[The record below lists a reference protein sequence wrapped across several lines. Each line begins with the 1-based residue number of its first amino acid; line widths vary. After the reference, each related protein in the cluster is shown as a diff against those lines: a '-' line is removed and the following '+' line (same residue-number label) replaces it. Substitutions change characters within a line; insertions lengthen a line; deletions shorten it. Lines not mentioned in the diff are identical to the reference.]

1 MLAYSVCAHASL
13 HSLAE
18 SLTDSRLF
26 CVCVCVGVCV
36 CGGVC
41 VCVCLAYTSEDFHMK
56 TPRHTED
63 STPSE
68 DPKTGPRKTL
78 AKNAENVMFYHL
90 RGVRAPRTSMDFQP
104 YLIYEDIRV
113 LGSISKASRGVCVCV
128 LRGHS
133 WVHFAHRVE
142 CTVTLNS
149 NFAIEPIVLRKKGD
163 GFLLF
168 LKSIFMR
175 NRSFSNAG

>member
-1 MLAYSVCAHASL
+1 MFLCARVCFFFVL
-13 HSLAE
+13 M
-18 SLTDSRLF
+18 
-26 CVCVCVGVCV
+26 
-36 CGGVC
+36 GG
-41 VCVCLAYTSEDFHMK
+41 CVCLAYTSEDFHMK

-78 AKNAENVMFYHL
+78 AKNAENVTFYQL

-128 LRGHS
+128 CVGVDVCG
-133 WVHFAHRVE
+133 WVGWWVVCVCVCVFNSQLVSSA
-142 CTVTLNS
+142 TLK
-149 NFAIEPIVLRKKGD
+149 L
-163 GFLLF
+163 
-168 LKSIFMR
+168 
-175 NRSFSNAG
+175 